1 MGCASSRYT
10 IQDPAM
16 HDSCINYANMLTLYR
31 DKSCKRDMQRP
42 GFFYEENKLDKRS
55 YNSLTLSFSL
65 LNFLMKIIEQN

>member
-1 MGCASSRYT
+1 MGCASSRYA

-16 HDSCINYANMLTLYR
+16 HESCINYANMLTLYR

-42 GFFYEENKLDKRS
+42 GFFCEENKLGKRS

>member
-1 MGCASSRYT
+1 
-10 IQDPAM
+10 
-16 HDSCINYANMLTLYR
+16 MLTLYR

-42 GFFYEENKLDKRS
+42 GFLYEENKLDKRS